1 MLENVIKKL
10 KELKIEYD
18 YENDND
24 AEIVQFAYNYDFGSF
39 PCEFSYD
46 KETKEMKFYSELLE
60 FDQEDREEAILV
72 CQLLNYDTFALKFY
86 MSDEN
91 ALAGECYIFGD
102 KLTDEQLEVIFDDY
116 ETIEETI
123 YPYF

>member
-10 KELKIEYD
+10 KELGIEYD
-18 YENDND
+18 YDNNDD

-60 FDQEDREEAILV
+60 FEQEDREEAILV
-72 CQLLNYDTFALKFY
+72 
-86 MSDEN
+86 
-91 ALAGECYIFGD
+91 
-102 KLTDEQLEVIFDDY
+102 
-116 ETIEETI
+116 
-123 YPYF
+123 

>member
-10 KELKIEYD
+10 KELNIEYE
-18 YENDND
+18 YEDTD
-24 AEIVQFAYNYDFGSF
+24 EAEIIQFAYSYDFGSF
-39 PCEFSYD
+39 PCEFSYV

-60 FDQEDREEAILV
+60 FDQDDRGEAILA

-86 MSDEN
+86 LSDEN
-91 ALAGECYIFGD
+91 ALAGECYIFGG
-102 KLTDEQLEVIFDDY
+102 KITDEQLDVIFDDF
-116 ETIEETI
+116 ETIEDTV